1 MSNPTQKDAGQS
13 HVVAVIQSAL
23 RDEHPVLVS
32 TNLRD
37 KPLVFSRLMGDAL
50 TIMMN
55 DLMTESARRVE
66 LAEIANGGRKL
77 NLMPPKEN

>member
-13 HVVAVIQSAL
+13 HVVAFIQIEL
-23 RDEHPVLVS
+23 RDDHQVLVS